1 MNKLLSIIGAVTV
14 VAAAAVAVLNFF
26 YDIKFSLSI
35 NKKKDLW
42 LDDDFDCCC
51 DDDEAC
57 GCEAAAPEAPKAEEA
72 KEEEK
77 PADPAE

>member
-1 MNKLLSIIGAVTV
+1 MNKLLSIIGAATV

-35 NKKKDLW
+35 NKKNDLW

-51 DDDEAC
+51 DDDDEDEC
-57 GCEAAAPEAPKAEEA
+57 CCEAAAPEAPKAEE
-72 KEEEK
+72 K
-77 PADPAE
+77 PADPAQ